1 MTREHKLALII
12 GFSVF
17 LVVGVLV
24 GDYFSKARMAKVD
37 PTLAQGG
44 LPARL
49 EPALAEPV
57 DPIDRPLPGT
67 GRTTGPDVV
76 VEKAGLRPPGA
87 GGLGIDEITMGVKR
101 GLAEE
106 DVVPAPGGGSGT
118 PAAADEVYTVQAG
131 DSLYKIASKQMGD
144 GRLAGK
150 LAEYN
155 KAVLKG
161 GDRLSVGMQLKIPAA
176 EGAAGKGKP
185 AGPGGVGPGGVG
197 PAPKPAGS
205 REVAGSGTGGTKP
218 GLKTSPLNEGEGRIV
233 KTAATTRT
241 YTVKAKDT
249 LGHIASA
256 TLGSAGRWR
265 EIADLNGISAED
277 LRVGMVLKLP
287 AK

>member
-1 MTREHKLALII
+1 VTREHKLALII

-44 LPARL
+44 LPTRL
-49 EPALAEPV
+49 DPAVVEPV

-67 GRTTGPDVV
+67 GRTTGPDGV
-76 VEKAGLRPPGA
+76 VEKAGLRPPGV
-87 GGLGIDEITMGVKR
+87 GIDEITMGVKR

-106 DVVPAPGGGSGT
+106 DVVPAPEGGSET
-118 PAAADEVYTVQAG
+118 PAASDEVYTVQRG

-150 LAEYN
+150 LGEYN
-155 KAVLKG
+155 RAVLKG

-176 EGAAGKGKP
+176 EAVGVKGK
-185 AGPGGVGPGGVG
+185 ATGPGGVGPGGVG
-197 PAPKPAGS
+197 PVPKPAGS
-205 REVAGSGTGGTKP
+205 REVAGGGAGGSKP
-218 GLKTSPLNEGEGRIV
+218 GLRTSPLKEGEGRIV
-233 KTAATTRT
+233 KTAATGRT

>member
-1 MTREHKLALII
+1 MRGRREGAGEERWAARSSITRRGENRYPQEQQGRPSTARSRRSHEARPRSARPGHKQGRPAVTREHKLALII

-44 LPARL
+44 LPTRL
-49 EPALAEPV
+49 DPAVVEPV

-76 VEKAGLRPPGA
+76 VEKAGLRPPGV
-87 GGLGIDEITMGVKR
+87 GIEEITMGVKR

-150 LAEYN
+150 LGEYN

-176 EGAAGKGKP
+176 EAASGKGKG
-185 AGPGGVGPGGVG
+185 AV
-197 PAPKPAGS
+197 PAPTP
-205 REVAGSGTGGTKP
+205 P
-218 GLKTSPLNEGEGRIV
+218 NDGLKPKQEIGRAHV
-233 KTAATTRT
+233 
-241 YTVKAKDT
+241 
-249 LGHIASA
+249 
-256 TLGSAGRWR
+256 
-265 EIADLNGISAED
+265 
-277 LRVGMVLKLP
+277 
-287 AK
+287 